1 MYYLIDTTPETI
13 EFIDRYLSEDAPLPS
28 SKRNPDVIRARW
40 REINDYFK
48 CASSIDIENYIKTYY
63 PAWDEEKYNKFLL
76 LPYWTIIADVV
87 KLRANFLCLLSF
99 KHDTENLVAHHGGY
113 KIHGLELQNVGLLVC
128 LCKKCHDDF
137 HHNTPIKIEAEP
149 IIIQGPP
156 IINPTF
162 DSPIVAQDYI
172 TYKLS
177 ALLHN
182 KSKI

>member
-87 KLRANFLCLLSF
+87 KL
-99 KHDTENLVAHHGGY
+99 
-113 KIHGLELQNVGLLVC
+113 
-128 LCKKCHDDF
+128 
-137 HHNTPIKIEAEP
+137 
-149 IIIQGPP
+149 
-156 IINPTF
+156 
-162 DSPIVAQDYI
+162 
-172 TYKLS
+172 
-177 ALLHN
+177 
-182 KSKI
+182 

>member
-13 EFIDRYLSEDAPLPS
+13 EFIDRYLSEEEHIS
-28 SKRNPDVIRARW
+28 SSRNPDVIRTRW

-48 CASSIDIENYIKTYY
+48 SASSLDIENYIKTYY
-63 PAWDEEKYNKFLL
+63 PAYNTEKYNKFLL

-87 KLRANFLCLLSF
+87 KLKANFLCLMDFNHS
-99 KHDTENLVAHHGGY
+99 TEKLNAHHGGY
-113 KIHGLELQNVGLLVC
+113 EIHGLELQNVGLLVC
-128 LCKKCHDDF
+128 LCEECHHKF
-137 HHNTPIKIEAEP
+137 HHKTPIKIEAES
-149 IIIQGPP
+149 IIVQGPP
-156 IINPTF
+156 IINPIF

-177 ALLHN
+177 AILHS